1 MATLTQSLGSRPRL
15 LAAEITGWFQENVLG
30 APYKTLFNLG
40 LAWLAFAV
48 FQSQLETAPTL
59 AGLIGGL
66 WVVGLLGV
74 VFSALTHRFNAVTQ
88 WLKDR
93 LYNSPTSALVTLLIL
108 LLLSGLARAGLA
120 WAVTEANFS
129 ADPEAVSASAHTG
142 ATWGILLANLKLF
155 MVGQFD
161 NDQLWRVWACV
172 GLLVGLS
179 VVSLPVYGPF
189 KEQLRPIRRVVT
201 GLWLL
206 SPVVFWVLL
215 RGVGES
221 GFLSQIET
229 RTWGGLLL
237 TLIISVFAIVVSFP
251 LGVLLAL
258 GRRSTILGIPAWLTY
273 SVVGVVGAWGLV
285 TYTRPNLALARTP
298 LEYVLILWPLWLL
311 VAGIAF
317 QRVFK
322 GNVVAAFCTVY
333 IEGVRGVPL
342 ITVLFMANFLLPLFL
357 PPGTI
362 IENAVRAMWGFMFFS
377 AAYLAENVRGGLQ
390 SIPKGQYEAAQA
402 LGLNTFQQLWFI
414 ILPQALRVVIPPIV
428 GQFIGLFKD
437 TTLVAV
443 VGLFDLLGI
452 ANAAVA
458 QPDWLGLRQEVY
470 VFVSLVYYIGCFA
483 MAVTSQRLER
493 RLRVGQQ

>member
-1 MATLTQSLGSRPRL
+1 MATLTQAPDTRVRRF
-15 LAAEITGWFQENVLG
+15 AVEINGWFQENVLS
-30 APYKTLFNLG
+30 APYKTLFNLV
-40 LAWLAFAV
+40 LAWSALAV
-48 FQSQLETAPTL
+48 FQTQLKTGSVL
-59 AGLIGGL
+59 ASAIGGL
-66 WVVGLLGV
+66 WLLGLLGV
-74 VFSALTHRFNAVTQ
+74 IISALTHRFNTLTQ

-93 LYNSPTSALVTLLIL
+93 LYASPTSALVTLLIL
-108 LLLSGLARAGLA
+108 LLLGGLARSSFA
-120 WAVTEANFS
+120 WAITEANFS
-129 ADPEAVSASAHTG
+129 ADPEGVAASTHTG
-142 ATWGILLANLKLF
+142 ATWGIIFANLKLF

-161 NDQLWRVWACV
+161 NEQLWRVWASA

-179 VVSLPVYGPF
+179 VLSVPVYGPF
-189 KEQLRPIRRVVT
+189 RTQLKPLRHVLTSV
-201 GLWLL
+201 WLV
-206 SPVVFWVLL
+206 SPLILWVLL
-215 RGVGES
+215 RGVGEE
-221 GFLSQIET
+221 GFLGQIET

-258 GRRSTILGIPAWLTY
+258 GRRSTIRGIPAWLTY
-273 SVVGVVGAWGLV
+273 GVVGAVSAWGLV
-285 TYTRPNLALARTP
+285 TYTLPNWDLARSP
-298 LEYVLILWPLWLL
+298 LEYVLILWPVWLL
-311 VAGIAF
+311 LAGIAF
-317 QRVFK
+317 QRAFK

-333 IEGVRGVPL
+333 IETVRGVPL

-362 IENAVRAMWGFMFFS
+362 IENAFRAMWGFMFFS

-390 SIPKGQYEAAQA
+390 SIPRGQYEAAQA
-402 LGLNTFQQLWFI
+402 LGLNPFQQLWFI

-458 QPDWLGLRQEVY
+458 QPDWLGLRMEVY
-470 VFVSLVYYIGCFA
+470 VFVSLVYYVGCFA
-483 MAVTSQRLER
+483 MATTSVWLER
-493 RLRVGQQ
+493 RLRVGQH